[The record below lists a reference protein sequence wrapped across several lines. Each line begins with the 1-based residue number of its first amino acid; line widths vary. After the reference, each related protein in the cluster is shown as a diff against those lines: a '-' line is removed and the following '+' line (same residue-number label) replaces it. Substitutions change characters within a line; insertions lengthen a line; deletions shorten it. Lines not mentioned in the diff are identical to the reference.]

1 MPLPVAEHGLRVLV
15 SDTKVAH
22 SHADGGYA
30 ARRTACE
37 RAAAALGMASLR
49 DVPADADLAVLDQEV
64 ARRVRHVLSEN
75 RRVLQ
80 AVQLLRDGDVAGVGG
95 LLTASH
101 ASLREDY
108 EVSCPELNL
117 AVDTAL
123 AAGALGARMT
133 GGGFGGSAIALVP
146 ADREEQVRNA
156 VLRGF
161 GGLKTPDIFTV
172 LPADGAQRL

>member
-1 MPLPVAEHGLRVLV
+1 
-15 SDTKVAH
+15 
-22 SHADGGYA
+22 
-30 ARRTACE
+30 
-37 RAAAALGMASLR
+37 MASLR
-49 DVPADADLAVLDQEV
+49 DIPADADLAALDQEV

-146 ADREEQVRNA
+146 AGPAEHLGDGRR
-156 VLRGF
+156 LRGAGA
-161 GGLKTPDIFTV
+161 GGRDPGGGGDDLGEKTPTV
-172 LPADGAQRL
+172 RRRF